1 MIINP
6 DSLNG
11 KFIRIDNPEPSEAAR
26 SILYVKQAGFFT
38 SDSCPPYREKK
49 EDLEIAFDEFIRCS
63 HTEIVH
69 TSEKVAKKAA
79 KIRAEYHSF
88 KAMDAFQLAVAEMS
102 KCTLFITNDKQLR
115 QYNGIRCI
123 LIDDLAFQVSKE
135 ELSDPFYSE
144 ENTKRLEESIKQ
156 IEQTGGTIHEVD

>member
-1 MIINP
+1 MKSIFLYLLQS
-6 DSLNG
+6 DSI
-11 KFIRIDNPEPSEAAR
+11 FI
-26 SILYVKQAGFFT
+26 T
-38 SDSCPPYREKK
+38 SDITVAEYLVYPYREKK

-69 TSEKVAKKAA
+69 TSEMIAKKAA
-79 KIRAEYHSF
+79 KIRAEYHGF

-102 KCTLFITNDKQLR
+102 NCTLFITNDKQLR
-115 QYNGIRCI
+115 QYRGMRCM
-123 LIDDLAFQVSKE
+123 LIDDIADQVLKE

-144 ENTKRLEESIKQ
+144 ENMKRLKESIKQ